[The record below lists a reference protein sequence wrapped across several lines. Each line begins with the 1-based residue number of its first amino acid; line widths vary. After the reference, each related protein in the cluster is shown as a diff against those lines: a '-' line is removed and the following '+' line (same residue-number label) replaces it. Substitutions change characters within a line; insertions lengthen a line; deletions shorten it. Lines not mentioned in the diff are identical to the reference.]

1 MSEKSYL
8 KLNQQQINLYFTI
21 NKSRFESNQF
31 IRFMKNTLTILGLI
45 FTLVFTSCAETTPC
59 DIPTNGFLTGTDYQ
73 VKMGSSTALDV
84 FNQLDAAWGKRDYEL
99 MKTFI
104 ADEAS
109 LSFDD
114 GFVATSPQEF
124 VDKIK
129 NDAAASETGGNNQWV
144 TDYAFSLTLTDD
156 GSEET
161 TMDSGDWVNAQ
172 FTTENTDPDSD
183 IDSEVYYEY
192 YHIVDGKVTQW
203 NQFKKTIKK

>member
-1 MSEKSYL
+1 
-8 KLNQQQINLYFTI
+8 
-21 NKSRFESNQF
+21 
-31 IRFMKNTLTILGLI
+31 MKNTLTILGLI

-59 DIPTNGFLTGTDYQ
+59 PETPPCDVPTNGFLTGTDYQ
-73 VKMGSSTALDV
+73 VKMGSAAAVDV

-129 NDAAASETGGNNQWV
+129 NDAAESETGGNNQWV
-144 TDYAFSLTLTDD
+144 TDYAFAFTLTDD

-192 YHIVDGKVTQW
+192 YHIVNGKVTQW

>member
-1 MSEKSYL
+1 
-8 KLNQQQINLYFTI
+8 
-21 NKSRFESNQF
+21 
-31 IRFMKNTLTILGLI
+31 MKNSLTILGLI

-59 DIPTNGFLTGTDYQ
+59 EVPTNGFLTGTDYQ
-73 VKMGSSTALDV
+73 VKMGSSAALDV

-104 ADEAS
+104 ADKAS
-109 LSFDD
+109 LNFDD

-129 NDAAASETGGNNQWV
+129 NDEAASGTGGNNQWV

-183 IDSEVYYEY
+183 IDSDVYYEY

-203 NQFKKTIKK
+203 NQFKKTIKKQ